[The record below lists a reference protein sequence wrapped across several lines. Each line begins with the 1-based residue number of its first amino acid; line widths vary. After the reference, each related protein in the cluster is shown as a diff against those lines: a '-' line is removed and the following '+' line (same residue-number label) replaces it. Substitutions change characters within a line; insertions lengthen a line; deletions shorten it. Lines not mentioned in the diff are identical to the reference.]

1 VPFLLWDANIFYS
14 NHSLNVSQRHTATT
28 YGVAACLSRL
38 ADSEWQ
44 RSCECVRRF
53 SPTIGPLGQW
63 KALCEGGWTGP
74 VPSDLPN
81 VDNGDGGQQTP
92 QSDDDKGGLK
102 PIQEEPQSYPQPT
115 GARVTPEPSKV
126 EQLRAVPP
134 EYSAGPPSTSAS
146 SQDLSRE
153 NISAQSMETPTL
165 QSQRVNPPPIEPP
178 SGIATTRPNSLDPP
192 RPSFVDANTGSVRS
206 LSAFPSPP
214 THFPIPPL
222 RPNQP
227 QRQQSSLSQSVSTSS
242 SNLQFPSSNAAL
254 ADSPV
259 SAHSEL
265 DDSLKTTDQNFR
277 PSNSLTSAL
286 NLSPPITDKG
296 ARSRGAEDA
305 RGDASP
311 VSASPSSPVDIRRP
325 IPVNSHTSLPVE
337 SGYQRSREPQEL
349 ENLSHR
355 ASSSAD
361 LDSVIAKYH
370 QSQYEE
376 GNREFGVMD
385 RRDVIT
391 SGKARTM
398 DNVKYPKTVERSDT
412 VKSNGSLVAAM
423 RNRYSSNVRFLHR
436 SFQSILLIYTLYY
449 SLDQPRLH
457 LETFHGYL

>member
-1 VPFLLWDANIFYS
+1 MPFLLWDANIFYS
-14 NHSLNVSQRHTATT
+14 NHSLNVTQRHTATT

-63 KALCEGGWTGP
+63 KALCEGGWTGA

-81 VDNGDGGQQTP
+81 VDNGDGGRQTP

-102 PIQEEPQSYPQPT
+102 PIQEEPQSHPQPT
-115 GARVTPEPSKV
+115 SARVTPEPSKV

-146 SQDLSRE
+146 SQDLPRE
-153 NISAQSMETPTL
+153 NISAQSLETPIP
-165 QSQRVNPPPIEPP
+165 QSQGTNSPPIEPP
-178 SGIATTRPNSLDPP
+178 SGITTTRPNSLDPP

-227 QRQQSSLSQSVSTSS
+227 QRQQSSLSQSMTTSS
-242 SNLQFPSSNAAL
+242 SSLQFPSTNAAL

-265 DDSLKTTDQNFR
+265 DDSFRTANQNFP
-277 PSNSLTSAL
+277 PSNSSASAL

-296 ARSRGAEDA
+296 ARSRGADDA

-325 IPVNSHTSLPVE
+325 IPVKSHTSLPVE
-337 SGYQRSREPQEL
+337 SGYQRSRETREL
-349 ENLSHR
+349 EKLSHGV
-355 ASSSAD
+355 SSSAD
-361 LDSVIAKYH
+361 LDSVIAKFH
-370 QSQYEE
+370 RSQYDES
-376 GNREFGVMD
+376 NREFGVMD
-385 RRDVIT
+385 RRDDNT
-391 SGKARTM
+391 SGKAKTM

-412 VKSNGSLVAAM
+412 GASNGSLVAAM
-423 RNRYSSNVRFLHR
+423 RNRYSSNVGFSRR
-436 SFQSILLIYTLYY
+436 SFKFILLIYVVYC
-449 SLDQPRLH
+449 SLDQSRLH